1 MEKLPGSMEKTNTR
15 KIRDILNEFLQENK
29 LDAKLKERDLVDS
42 WEELMGKTIS
52 RATQKI
58 YIKDRKLFVVISSS
72 VIRNELYMLKQEIV
86 RKLNE
91 RVGED
96 IITELVLR

>member
-1 MEKLPGSMEKTNTR
+1 MDKTNTR
-15 KIRDILNEFLQENK
+15 QIREILNEFLRENK
-29 LDAKLKERDLVDS
+29 LDSRFKERNLVES
-42 WEELMGKTIS
+42 WEELMGRTIS
-52 RATQKI
+52 RATKNI

-86 RKLNE
+86 KKLNQ

-96 IITELVLR
+96 IITDLILK

>member
-1 MEKLPGSMEKTNTR
+1 MEKTNTR
-15 KIRDILNEFLQENK
+15 QIRDILNEFLRENK
-29 LDAKLKERDLVDS
+29 LNSRFKERNLVES
-42 WEELMGKTIS
+42 WEEFMGKTIS
-52 RATQKI
+52 RATKKI
-58 YIKDRKLFVVISSS
+58 YIQDRKLFVVISSS

-96 IITELVLR
+96 IITDLVLK

>member
-1 MEKLPGSMEKTNTR
+1 MEKTNTR
-15 KIRDILNEFLQENK
+15 QIREILNEFLRENK
-29 LDAKLKERDLVDS
+29 LDSRFKERNLVES
-42 WEELMGKTIS
+42 WEELMGRTIS
-52 RATQKI
+52 RATKKI

-86 RKLNE
+86 MKLNE
-91 RVGED
+91 RVGEN